1 MPQAG
6 RSEDWERKFA
16 QFLDQVAK
24 EFAKQ
29 NIPKHLHQPSF
40 ERLKYL

>member
-6 RSEDWERKFA
+6 IPEDWENKFA
-16 QFLDQVAK
+16 QILDQVAK
-24 EFAKQ
+24 RFAKQ

-40 ERLKYL
+40 ERL